1 MLLQRQHQKST
12 LFDSIL
18 SEIERNK
25 DELLHINAVV
35 GYVPAVVEGKNRS
48 RSLNDLV
55 TTRMM
60 LEEQRVKVERLE
72 SVVRSLEKIHADHVN
87 ELDLRL
93 DLLRASTFNGSFL
106 WRIPDIQRR
115 RKDAVDGKTISLY
128 SPPFYTGRNGHGYKM
143 CIKAYFNG
151 DGIGYNTHVSLFF
164 ALMKGEYDPLLIWPF
179 DHEVA
184 LIMVDQDQKNHIVQ
198 AFKPS
203 PDSSSFQRPK
213 SEMNIASGFPKFVE
227 LKVLNDDSFVKD
239 DVLYIMAVAI
249 QPL

>member
-25 DELLHINAVV
+25 DELLRINAVV
-35 GYVPAVVEGKNRS
+35 GCVPAVVEGKNHS

-55 TTRMM
+55 TSRMM

-106 WRIPDIQRR
+106 WRIPDIQRK

-128 SPPFYTGRNGHGYKM
+128 SPPFYTGRNGYKM
-143 CIKAYFNG
+143 CIRAYLNG

-164 ALMKGEYDPLLIWPF
+164 ALMKGEYDPLLKWPF
-179 DHEVA
+179 DHKVA
-184 LIMVDQDQKNHIVQ
+184 LIMVDQNCKNNIVQ
-198 AFKPS
+198 CFKPL
-203 PDSSSFQRPK
+203 PDSSSFQKPK